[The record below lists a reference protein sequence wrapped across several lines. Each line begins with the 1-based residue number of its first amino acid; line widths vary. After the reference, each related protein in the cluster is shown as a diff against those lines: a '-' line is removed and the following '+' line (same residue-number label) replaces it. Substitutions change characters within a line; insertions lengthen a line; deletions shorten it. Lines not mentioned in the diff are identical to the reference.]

1 MFLWE
6 IWTFKKLKKIE
17 FEFMDQKKNWFQ
29 LYFFTDRQGPEP
41 IEEEG
46 TEEGEM
52 GMVLEWFWP
61 ITILVIDFHQS
72 MIHHLNTHLH
82 LVILQQLELGK
93 FFGCIFKRD
102 SLWALLRIWFVVI
115 VLSKFIYRK
124 VASSRPVYYSILDSL
139 DQRSQYISIKFPLH
153 KHSENP

>member
-1 MFLWE
+1 MEKNEFE
-6 IWTFKKLKKIE
+6 SMDKKKIDSN
-17 FEFMDQKKNWFQ
+17 FT
-29 LYFFTDRQGPEP
+29 FFTDRQGPEP

-46 TEEGEM
+46 TGEGEM

-93 FFGCIFKRD
+93 FECTNFWVHF
-102 SLWALLRIWFVVI
+102 
-115 VLSKFIYRK
+115 
-124 VASSRPVYYSILDSL
+124 
-139 DQRSQYISIKFPLH
+139 
-153 KHSENP
+153 

>member
-1 MFLWE
+1 MLAYFNFIFE
-6 IWTFKKLKKIE
+6 LKDVLALPKTAGSAQLRQIKVKVS
-17 FEFMDQKKNWFQ
+17 FELFGPLYMYMDQKKWFK
-29 LYFFTDRQGPEP
+29 LYFFTDRQDPEP

-46 TEEGEM
+46 TGEGEM

-93 FFGCIFKRD
+93 FECANFRVRF
-102 SLWALLRIWFVVI
+102 
-115 VLSKFIYRK
+115 
-124 VASSRPVYYSILDSL
+124 
-139 DQRSQYISIKFPLH
+139 
-153 KHSENP
+153 

>member
-1 MFLWE
+1 MLPAE
-6 IWTFKKLKKIE
+6 KKDTIFCALRKFFGPSYFVTALVPTLPLPQEAYVSLRCKKME
-17 FEFMDQKKNWFQ
+17 VFMDQKKWFK
-29 LYFFTDRQGPEP
+29 LYFFTDRQDPEP

-93 FFGCIFKRD
+93 FEWTNFWVHF
-102 SLWALLRIWFVVI
+102 SV
-115 VLSKFIYRK
+115 
-124 VASSRPVYYSILDSL
+124 
-139 DQRSQYISIKFPLH
+139 Q
-153 KHSENP
+153 